1 MNSSSSHQG
10 HGTEVR
16 TLRVPTLSL
25 RGGQAWVDGCA
36 AGNRTV
42 ALFCLCHAVWQ
53 HEGSCA
59 LGESPETGLA
69 GCSLAGSAATASH
82 SLPIQVGMGLAS
94 IEGQGQGP
102 STSCEAYVCPVSVF

>member
-1 MNSSSSHQG
+1 M
-10 HGTEVR
+10 
-16 TLRVPTLSL
+16 
-25 RGGQAWVDGCA
+25 DGCA

-42 ALFCLCHAVWQ
+42 ALFCLCHAAWQ

-102 STSCEAYVCPVSVF
+102 STSCEAYVCPVSVFKKAISKLF